1 MPCSTALPCSG
12 CTEVDDI
19 NKPPFNLGAL
29 SISFS
34 GCGFLGIYHMGV
46 VAALRQYIPD
56 LRVIK
61 VAGCSAG
68 ALAAVCLLL
77 DTPMGN
83 FKLLFCCF
91 SSFEG
96 LPINPDPRRGH
107 KCVTASIRSSTFLMY
122 NKKHNSF
129 GPWWWSSG
137 QRARLLL
144 RRSEFESR

>member
-1 MPCSTALPCSG
+1 MHTALPCSG
-12 CTEVDDI
+12 CTEVDDV

-68 ALAAVCLLL
+68 ALAAVSLLL
-77 DTPMGN
+77 DTPLGKPN
-83 FKLLFCCF
+83 FFIQSTLNVRPGVYFIKPKCRLWHSKCQFGHLKHQIIGILNAPFWHFKRLVYDTFGVLNAKSVIKL
-91 SSFEG
+91 
-96 LPINPDPRRGH
+96 H
-107 KCVTASIRSSTFLMY
+107 
-122 NKKHNSF
+122 
-129 GPWWWSSG
+129 
-137 QRARLLL
+137 
-144 RRSEFESR
+144 

>member
-1 MPCSTALPCSG
+1 MPTALPCSG
-12 CTEVDDI
+12 CTEVDDV

-68 ALAAVCLLL
+68 ALAAVSLLL
-77 DTPMGN
+77 DTPLG
-83 FKLLFCCF
+83 KLNSQLYMY
-91 SSFEG
+91 S
-96 LPINPDPRRGH
+96 
-107 KCVTASIRSSTFLMY
+107 KIRP
-122 NKKHNSF
+122 K
-129 GPWWWSSG
+129 
-137 QRARLLL
+137 
-144 RRSEFESR
+144 